1 MHKTSESVDT
11 VKATNQSHLNSLSV
25 FKVSYKIK
33 NMPHFCNNFCIHYED
48 RKSYLRN
55 PVS

>member
-33 NMPHFCNNFCIHYED
+33 NMPHFVITFVFIMKIA
-48 RKSYLRN
+48 KSYLRN

>member
-33 NMPHFCNNFCIHYED
+33 NMPHFVITFVFIMKIE
-48 RKSYLRN
+48 K
-55 PVS
+55 VI